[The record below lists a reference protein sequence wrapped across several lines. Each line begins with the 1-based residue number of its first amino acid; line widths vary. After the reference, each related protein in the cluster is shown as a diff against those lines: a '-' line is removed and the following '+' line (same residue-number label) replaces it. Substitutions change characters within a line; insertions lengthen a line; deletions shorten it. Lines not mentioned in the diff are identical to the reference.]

1 MKLSFYTIDDLR
13 LGYDPQGEQG
23 WRQSRFLD
31 WRDAL
36 EQYRSLPDSSVKV
49 FGLSN
54 GEQDVE
60 LVRRLSTDTGST
72 TWENTL
78 VLDFLAL
85 PLWKKEEGVISLA
98 RELVSCL
105 DIRYCLATDMLV
117 PVPGNRNTSKQR
129 LKGKRLWPDVPGIPE
144 SAVRWLYLSGAGW
157 ISPTELK
164 RRYPAPEQ
172 SFCYP
177 VISKYRVDGI
187 RKGHFVPLELT
198 YWEYKMLVRR
208 TQEWLDHKKM

>member
-13 LGYDPQGEQG
+13 LGYDPKGEQC

-60 LVRRLSTDTGST
+60 LVRRLSTNTGST

-78 VLDFLAL
+78 VLDSSPSPF
-85 PLWKKEEGVISLA
+85 
-98 RELVSCL
+98 
-105 DIRYCLATDMLV
+105 
-117 PVPGNRNTSKQR
+117 
-129 LKGKRLWPDVPGIPE
+129 GKR
-144 SAVRWLYLSGAGW
+144 
-157 ISPTELK
+157 
-164 RRYPAPEQ
+164 RRA
-172 SFCYP
+172 
-177 VISKYRVDGI
+177 
-187 RKGHFVPLELT
+187 
-198 YWEYKMLVRR
+198 
-208 TQEWLDHKKM
+208 

>member
-1 MKLSFYTIDDLR
+1 M
-13 LGYDPQGEQG
+13 
-23 WRQSRFLD
+23 
-31 WRDAL
+31 
-36 EQYRSLPDSSVKV
+36 
-49 FGLSN
+49 
-54 GEQDVE
+54 
-60 LVRRLSTDTGST
+60 
-72 TWENTL
+72 
-78 VLDFLAL
+78 
-85 PLWKKEEGVISLA
+85 
-98 RELVSCL
+98 
-105 DIRYCLATDMLV
+105 
-117 PVPGNRNTSKQR
+117 
-129 LKGKRLWPDVPGIPE
+129 GIPHKFKGDRGKSGTWDTSHGMVLGLRSVDAE
-144 SAVRWLYLSGAGW
+144 TRYEMEQKGLLDWLYLSGAGW

>member
-60 LVRRLSTDTGST
+60 LVRRLSTNTGST

-105 DIRYCLATDMLV
+105 DIR
-117 PVPGNRNTSKQR
+117 
-129 LKGKRLWPDVPGIPE
+129 
-144 SAVRWLYLSGAGW
+144 
-157 ISPTELK
+157 
-164 RRYPAPEQ
+164 
-172 SFCYP
+172 
-177 VISKYRVDGI
+177 
-187 RKGHFVPLELT
+187 
-198 YWEYKMLVRR
+198 
-208 TQEWLDHKKM
+208 

>member
-60 LVRRLSTDTGST
+60 LVRRLSTTTGST
-72 TWENTL
+72 TW
-78 VLDFLAL
+78 
-85 PLWKKEEGVISLA
+85 
-98 RELVSCL
+98 
-105 DIRYCLATDMLV
+105 DMLV